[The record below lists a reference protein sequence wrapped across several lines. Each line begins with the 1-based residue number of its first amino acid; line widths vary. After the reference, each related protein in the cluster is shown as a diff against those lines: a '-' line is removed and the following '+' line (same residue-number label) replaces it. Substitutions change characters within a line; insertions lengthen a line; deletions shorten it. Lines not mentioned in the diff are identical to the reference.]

1 MKRVLLAVICVF
13 LLHAAAFGA
22 QHPFERGSTIFT
34 FTAGFLSASDE
45 LYESYEGKAFAAIL
59 LMPSVT
65 YFFVSR
71 IGVGGDML
79 LFLTGQEDNK
89 STTLGAGPKMMFT
102 FGSEEAKCYPYLTM
116 GFYFI
121 RHDMEYDNLFSLYD
135 DIDITLTGWRGKI
148 GIGTNYMLTRHLGL
162 TLEGSYNTD
171 SLELEDGGD
180 VKTGEMFIVTLG
192 FTGFFF

>member
-1 MKRVLLAVICVF
+1 MKKIFFLVVCVVLLHETVS
-13 LLHAAAFGA
+13 GA
-22 QHPFERGSTIFT
+22 QHPFERGSTMFN

-45 LYESYEGKAFAAIL
+45 LYESYQGKAFSAIL

-65 YFFVSR
+65 YFLVPR

-89 STTLGAGPKMMFT
+89 STTLGVGPKMLFT
-102 FGSEEAKCYPYLTM
+102 FGSEEAKCYPYVTM

-121 RHDMEYDNLFSLYD
+121 RHDMEYDNLFFLYD
-135 DIDITLTGWRGKI
+135 DIDVTLMGWRGKI
-148 GIGTNYMLTRHLGL
+148 GIGTNYMLTRHLGI
-162 TLEGSYNTD
+162 TLEGSYNVD

-180 VKTGEMFIVTLG
+180 IKNGEMFIVTLG
-192 FTGFFF
+192 LTGFFY